1 MKYIIGSKES
11 YAKPMTY
18 FQGIAEDGYLMDSY
32 TLDRAKKFD
41 NRAKA
46 AVKAQQ
52 IQQDYGPHTVYVIPF
67 PEKASDIDVK
77 KERTMFGNMPVS
89 RTLFKASQDPEGWP
103 LIFCGNSAED
113 SQDWHV
119 TTVGLKAD
127 QVPEDVADAK
137 STAHLVAKLLNAFYN
152 KLIRLD

>member
-18 FQGIAEDGYLMDSY
+18 YRGVASDGYLLDTY
-32 TLDRAKKFD
+32 TIDDAKEFD
-41 NRAKA
+41 NRAQA
-46 AVKAQQ
+46 AAEAEQ
-52 IQQDYGPHTVYVIPF
+52 IQQDYGPHTVYVMPV
-67 PEKASDIDVK
+67 PEKVENIDIQTEK
-77 KERTMFGNMPVS
+77 TMFGHLPVS
-89 RTLFKASQDPEGWP
+89 RELFKASQDADGWP
-103 LIFCGNSAED
+103 MIFCGNSAED
-113 SQDWHV
+113 SEDWYV

-137 STAHLVAKLLNAFYN
+137 STAHLVARLLNAFYN